1 MTDTTDTTDPSDRL
15 NPDAGADAATAA
27 NPESS
32 VPLSGP
38 PPAPAPEPEWRQ
50 AHWAFIVTGL
60 LRNLRG
66 FVIPLVIV
74 LFSRGDSGR
83 LADLVFFGIAAFVAM
98 GALVASMVRWWFYR
112 FRLTDRDIT
121 LRSGLVSRQERI
133 VPFERIQSVD
143 LDEAP
148 LERLLRVVRVRIETA
163 AGGQSDSDIQIQ
175 ALRRDDAAALRG
187 DLLAARQRAR
197 QRAGQR
203 TGAARSD
210 NEIEPATATHDAS
223 PASEGTTASSPASV
237 SPDASAAVP
246 TAVMGGE
253 LIRRLSTRDL
263 LLTGATSG
271 RIGPAA
277 AVVGAAAQF
286 ADDLVPQS
294 VWDRVPWD
302 GFVNAAQDVRIITGA
317 VLVFGVLAW
326 LLAILTTV
334 LTFGGFELRREED
347 QLYLQYGLLDR
358 RRVTIPM
365 RRIQAISIVES
376 MLRQPFGL
384 AEIRFETAG
393 FGKDTASNGVLFP
406 LIPRSQV
413 MNLLRV
419 ACPEF
424 VMDIDPP
431 ERKRLPRRAR
441 SRYIVAASI
450 GWVMTVAIA
459 TVIIGRFTD
468 LPWWWVSLLVLAT
481 PWFIWFGAMRYRDA
495 GWFLDGDQLLLR
507 WRAIGRV
514 TMLTR
519 RRRIQFRK
527 LTADP
532 FQRRASLVTF
542 HAAVASGSFGGG
554 VALPHLDAREAE
566 ELALQLGSR
575 ASARA
580 RDTDRSI
587 SSRQSPLER
596 AI

>member
-1 MTDTTDTTDPSDRL
+1 MTDATDPTGPSDRL
-15 NPDAGADAATAA
+15 NPDAGAASAPAA
-27 NPESS
+27 SS
-32 VPLSGP
+32 GA
-38 PPAPAPEPEWRQ
+38 PPALTPEPEWRQ

-112 FRLTDRDIT
+112 FRLTDRDIA
-121 LRSGLVSRQERI
+121 LRSGLISRQERI

-197 QRAGQR
+197 QRTGQR
-203 TGAARSD
+203 AGAAPGD
-210 NEIEPATATHDAS
+210 NEIGPATAIRDVS
-223 PASEGTTASSPASV
+223 PASEGPTASSPASV
-237 SPDASAAVP
+237 SPDAP

-376 MLRQPFGL
+376 ALRQPFGL
-384 AEIRFETAG
+384 AEVRFETAG
-393 FGKDTASNGVLFP
+393 FGADTASNGVLFP
-406 LIPRSQV
+406 MIPRSQV
-413 MNLLRV
+413 VNLLRV

-431 ERKRLPRRAR
+431 ELKRLPRRAR

-459 TVIIGRFTD
+459 SFIIGRFTD
-468 LPWWWVSLLVLAT
+468 FPWWWVSLLVLAT

-566 ELALQLGSR
+566 ELAFQLGSR
-575 ASARA
+575 APVRA
-580 RDTDRSI
+580 RDTDRPV